1 MTPYYLL
8 LLVFNLN
15 GQYQTTVMNY
25 EDRTS
30 CMEAR
35 DVWVSLKPLKHAK
48 YHHSLCLCL
57 RGESSED
64 LDTALKYILAH
75 PEELK

>member
-1 MTPYYLL
+1 
-8 LLVFNLN
+8 
-15 GQYQTTVMNY
+15 
-25 EDRTS
+25 
-30 CMEAR
+30 MEAR